1 MEKAT
6 LRFMKGS
13 RAVWFVLLSLL
24 PVWASAQDSMPTT
37 DDVLP
42 AGEEQ
47 TQDAAPAV
55 RFGYLSYE
63 EVLKGM
69 SDYAD
74 AQDSIQAQRQAYENE
89 IKRVE
94 SDFNEKYE
102 AFLEGQHEFPRTILL
117 KRQTE
122 LQELMKRN
130 VDFKVQARHDLE
142 EIEKAFMA
150 PVKARL
156 DKILAEVAREF
167 GLALVIN
174 TDANACPFI
183 DPQMGMDIQ
192 QIVTEY
198 LE

>member
-1 MEKAT
+1 M
-6 LRFMKGS
+6 
-13 RAVWFVLLSLL
+13 LLSLL

-42 AGEEQ
+42 ASEEQ